1 MEMEMCLVLVGRGVR
16 RQDDERE
23 SSKPVRTGELCGR
36 REGGIAQH
44 SWVGSIWALGSAV
57 LDLKSSYMNLVKTYD
72 LGGLNISCTNRIFIM
87 LWISNERTIH
97 ITTAIAHWV
106 FDTPSAVLDNHA
118 QSARYF
124 KVCRTHRMFLS
135 CPF

>member
-44 SWVGSIWALGSAV
+44 S
-57 LDLKSSYMNLVKTYD
+57 
-72 LGGLNISCTNRIFIM
+72 
-87 LWISNERTIH
+87 
-97 ITTAIAHWV
+97 
-106 FDTPSAVLDNHA
+106 
-118 QSARYF
+118 
-124 KVCRTHRMFLS
+124 
-135 CPF
+135 